1 MDFLL
6 HTIVLIGTWLPSL
19 LGYNLLFGKGK
30 VLHFGPLA
38 VSLVSAYVFVLLLK
52 AGSGFLVASSVA
64 LVASLL
70 VSAFFAW
77 LSFRLEPDGLGVMSI
92 AVHLSVLAVVLN
104 WNTLTRGALGI
115 PRVPRLPFLDSVLDF
130 AIASVV
136 VSAFCILVVWW
147 VDRGTFG
154 RKLQALAEHDWHA
167 KALGI
172 NRKRVHLVAF
182 LIAGIGTTIANVLF
196 VQYLLLLHPND
207 YQFMNFVFWIMVIVA
222 GKPGSVVG
230 VTLSTILLVFLRE
243 GLRFVPLAPDVLGP
257 LRLMLFGMILFAAVF
272 WRRDTLFPHERRV

>member
-115 PRVPRLPFLDSVLDF
+115 PRVPRLPFLDSVGDF
-130 AIASVV
+130 ALAAFV